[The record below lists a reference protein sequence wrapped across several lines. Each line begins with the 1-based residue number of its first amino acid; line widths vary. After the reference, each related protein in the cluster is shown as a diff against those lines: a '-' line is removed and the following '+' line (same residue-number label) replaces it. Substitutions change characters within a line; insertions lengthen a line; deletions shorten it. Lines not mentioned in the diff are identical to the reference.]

1 MIGKIQRPFLA
12 KFLPNS
18 LLDVYCRV
26 ERRTLTD
33 GSGVIT
39 TQMGSAMDQKMVA
52 VEWNAL

>member
-12 KFLPNS
+12 KFLPDS
-18 LLDVYCRV
+18 LLGVYCRV